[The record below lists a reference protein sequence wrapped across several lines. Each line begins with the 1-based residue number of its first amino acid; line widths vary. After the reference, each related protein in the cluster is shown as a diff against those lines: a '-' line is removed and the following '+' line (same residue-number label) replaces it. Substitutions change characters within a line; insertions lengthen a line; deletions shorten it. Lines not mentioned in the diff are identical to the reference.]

1 MAAIPKGYSL
11 VPDLRAAS
19 TSRAVPLWPVSD
31 APTRKFNVD
40 EVLAPVRQK
49 QLRQF
54 PRLVKGAFQVV
65 WKAAPQEF
73 MLLATVQ
80 IFAAVGVAFQL
91 LIGRNVLSDVL
102 DTDNGGQFTD
112 VLPSVIALAAV
123 TAIVTFANLAR
134 VERQRIL
141 GEMVGRFATNRV
153 LDVSTSVDL
162 LAYESPAF
170 HDRLQRAQ
178 INALTRP
185 LQLVNGVLGV
195 LGALFTIAGISGAL
209 LFLEPLFLVLVLVA
223 YVPVW
228 LAATRA
234 SKLVY
239 DFAVSQT
246 ERDRRRTYLFQIL
259 SRKEEAAEVRSFGL
273 GEFFR
278 HRYNHLF
285 DEKIADL
292 RRVVRR
298 RLLLGFVGGIMTSAL
313 TAGTIA
319 LLAWF
324 VTSDRMD
331 LAEAGAAAAAIVL
344 LGQRLQA
351 LGGSAGTLYESA
363 LFMEDFTSFVD
374 SVPTSRAS
382 DTAVS
387 APPRRFTKLV
397 ARDLTFTY
405 PSRREPSLHGISLEI
420 EHGQIV
426 ALVGENG
433 SGKTTLAKV
442 LAGLYPPDGGVVT
455 WDGVDVTTFDAAG
468 VREGVAVIFQDFVKY
483 FLSAAENIAVGQHRH
498 FDDRQRIVEASV
510 RAGADAYIRS
520 LDDGY
525 DTKLGPQFLGGSDLS
540 VGQWQRIALARA
552 FFRDA
557 SFIILDEPTASLDA
571 RAEYELFEGIRALGA
586 GRTVLLIS
594 HRFSSV
600 RSADQI
606 YVLDRGRIVEHGAH
620 HQLMAEKGMYAELF
634 NLQASAYS
642 G

>member
-1 MAAIPKGYSL
+1 MVNDGQPS
-11 VPDLRAAS
+11 
-19 TSRAVPLWPVSD
+19 
-31 APTRKFNVD
+31 KFNVD

-49 QLRQF
+49 ELRRL
-54 PRLVKGAFQVV
+54 PRLVKVAFQVV
-65 WKAAPQEF
+65 WAAAPREF
-73 MLLATVQ
+73 VVLATVQ
-80 IFAAVGVAFQL
+80 IFAAVGVALQL
-91 LIGRNVLSDVL
+91 LIGRKVLSEVL
-102 DTDNGGQFTD
+102 RTDNGGQFSD
-112 VLPSVIALAAV
+112 VLPSVIALAAI
-123 TAIVTFANLAR
+123 TAVVTFANLAR

-141 GEMVGRFATNRV
+141 AELVGRFATNQV
-153 LDVSTSVDL
+153 LDISTSVDL
-162 LAYESPAF
+162 LAYEKPGF

-178 INALTRP
+178 VNSLTRP

-195 LGALFTIAGISGAL
+195 LGALFTIVGISGAL

-239 DFAVSQT
+239 DFAVRQT
-246 ERDRRRTYLFQIL
+246 ERDRRRSYLFHIL
-259 SRKEEAAEVRSFGL
+259 SRKEEAAEIRSFGVA
-273 GEFFR
+273 EFFR
-278 HRYNHLF
+278 ERYNRLF
-285 DEKIADL
+285 DEKIAEL

-298 RLLLGFVGGIMTSAL
+298 RLVLGLVGGIMTSAL

-324 VTSDRMD
+324 VTSDRMQ

-351 LGGSAGTLYESA
+351 LGGSAGSLYESA
-363 LFMEDFTSFVD
+363 LFMEDFTSFVQ
-374 SVPTSRAS
+374 VAPTARR
-382 DTAVS
+382 VGES
-387 APPRRFTKLV
+387 ATQAPRTFTRL
-397 ARDLTFTY
+397 AAHDLTFTY
-405 PSRREPSLHGISLEI
+405 PSRTEPSLRGISLEI
-420 EHGQIV
+420 ERGQVV

-442 LAGLYPPDGGVVT
+442 LAGLYPPDGGMVT
-455 WDGVDVTTFDAAG
+455 WDGVDIATVDPAAA
-468 VREGVAVIFQDFVKY
+468 RESVAVIFQDFVRY
-483 FLSAAENIAVGQHRH
+483 FLSAADNIAVGQHSH
-498 FDDRQRIVEASV
+498 FDDRQRIVAASV
-510 RAGADAYIRS
+510 RAGADDYIRD
-520 LDDGY
+520 LDAGY
-525 DTKLGPQFLGGSDLS
+525 DTKLGPQFFGGSDLS

-571 RAEYELFEGIRALGA
+571 RAEYELFERIRSLGE

-600 RSADQI
+600 RSADLI
-606 YVLDRGRIVEHGAH
+606 YVLDKGRIVEHGGH
-620 HQLMAEKGMYAELF
+620 DELMAKRGMYAELF

-642 G
+642 M